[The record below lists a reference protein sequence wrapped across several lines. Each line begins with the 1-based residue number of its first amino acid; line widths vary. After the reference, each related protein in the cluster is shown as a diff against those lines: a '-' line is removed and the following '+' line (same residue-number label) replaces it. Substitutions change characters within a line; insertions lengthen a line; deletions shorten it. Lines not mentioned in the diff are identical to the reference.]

1 MNSKKQVDFLN
12 NQNLLVLI
20 YKWRKPL
27 LIISI
32 AAFII
37 SAITSFLIKE
47 TYQSTVTFFPSTV
60 NSISKP
66 LIGNIPVRDD
76 ILKFGE
82 KEEAEQMF
90 QILKSDQIRNKTV
103 KNLNLIAYYNIDT
116 LQPKWKAKL
125 IEIFEGN
132 VTFNITKFSALEIKV
147 VDYSPEMAAII
158 ANEIA
163 NLIDTVKNEIRKET
177 AEKGLALVQKKYED
191 QLRYMGELEDS
202 IRVLMSLGIMDY
214 ESQIERY
221 TEQLSIA
228 ILQGKTSAIK
238 ALEEKLTVFSKYGTT
253 FLNLRDRI
261 FLEKKQLSFL
271 HAKLEEAQLDTH
283 NHLSHKFII
292 DRATPA
298 DKKHAPKRMIIVL
311 ISTMSA
317 FLLAFVFLL
326 LKDSLSKLKLSEQ
339 A

>member
-47 TYQSTVTFFPSTV
+47 TYQSTVTLFPSTI
-60 NSISKP
+60 NSVSKTLISRD
-66 LIGNIPVRDD
+66 PVKEDL
-76 ILKFGE
+76 LKFGE

-90 QILKSDQIRNKTV
+90 QILLSDKIRNQTIR
-103 KNLNLIAYYNIDT
+103 NLNLIEYYGIDT
-116 LQPKWKAKL
+116 TQAKWKTDLK
-125 IEIFEGN
+125 ESFQGN
-132 VTFNITKFSALEIKV
+132 VTFNITKFSAIEINV
-147 VDYSPEMAAII
+147 LDYSPEMAAKI

-163 NLIDTVKNEIRKET
+163 NLLDTVTKEIKNQVALNAVHTIET
-177 AEKGLALVQKKYED
+177 EYNQKAELVKALQD
-191 QLRYMGELEDS
+191 SLTLLR
-202 IRVLMSLGIMDY
+202 ILGIN
-214 ESQIERY
+214 EFNSQVERY

-228 ILQGKTSAIK
+228 ILENKTNAIK
-238 ALEEKLTVFSKYGTT
+238 ELEKRLAVFSNHGDKFIYY
-253 FLNLRDRI
+253 RDK
-261 FLEKKQLSFL
+261 LWVEQKQLYSL
-271 HAKLEEAQLDTH
+271 ALKLDEIKLDIST
-283 NHLSHKFII
+283 NVSSKFVI
-292 DRATPA
+292 DYATPA

>member
-1 MNSKKQVDFLN
+1 LNSKKQVDFLN
-12 NQNLLVLI
+12 NQNLLVLM

-47 TYQSTVTFFPSTV
+47 TYQSTVTLFPSTI
-60 NSISKP
+60 NSVSKTLISRD
-66 LIGNIPVRDD
+66 PVKEDL
-76 ILKFGE
+76 LKFGE

-90 QILKSDQIRNKTV
+90 QILLSDKIRNQTIR
-103 KNLNLIAYYNIDT
+103 NLNLIEYYEIDT
-116 LQPKWKAKL
+116 TQAKWKTDL
-125 IEIFEGN
+125 METFQGN
-132 VTFNITKFSALEIKV
+132 VTFNITKFSAIEINV
-147 VDYSPEMAAII
+147 LDYSPEMAAKI

-163 NLIDTVKNEIRKET
+163 NLLDTVTKEIKNQVALNAVHTIET
-177 AEKGLALVQKKYED
+177 EYAQKAELVKALQD
-191 QLRYMGELEDS
+191 SLTLLR
-202 IRVLMSLGIMDY
+202 ILGINEFD
-214 ESQIERY
+214 SQVERY

-228 ILQGKTSAIK
+228 ILENKTNAIK
-238 ALEEKLTVFSKYGTT
+238 ELEKRLAVFSKHGDKFIY
-253 FLNLRDRI
+253 FRDKL
-261 FLEKKQLSFL
+261 FTEQKQLYSL
-271 HAKLEEAQLDTH
+271 ALKLDEIKLDIST
-283 NHLSHKFII
+283 NVSSKFVI
-292 DRATPA
+292 DYATPA

-326 LKDSLSKLKLSEQ
+326 LKDSISKLKLSEQ